1 MEFRPAE
8 AIKGYHVHIYYD
20 GATKQWAGH
29 LRRELA
35 KLFPAAE
42 IGRWRDKA
50 PQGPHPQSHFQV
62 AFDTPLFA
70 EIVPWLALNRGE
82 LDMLVHP
89 NTGDGY
95 EDHAI
100 NCMWVGSSL
109 DLRLDYLKKMRDKRI
124 AEKARKAA

>member
-35 KLFPAAE
+35 KLFPA
-42 IGRWRDKA
+42 
-50 PQGPHPQSHFQV
+50 
-62 AFDTPLFA
+62 A

-124 AEKARKAA
+124 AEKAQKAA